1 MFYALLS
8 IHVMYAAVIL
18 VELAALTAPSRLLT
32 SRLCARIS
40 LLLSVIASK
49 AGARNLAD
57 RHPRGAP
64 ITSLDMNERHVAFCS
79 RMLGGIE
86 AGRPNESDRRLK
98 VTAELRLW
106 QAT

>member
-1 MFYALLS
+1 
-8 IHVMYAAVIL
+8 MYAAVIL

-40 LLLSVIASK
+40 LLLSVIAAVLFLASK